1 VKTVSARSAR
11 ASISALLDAAEAGET
26 TLIIRNSAPV
36 AVIGP
41 VPDARPPTYDPEE
54 IRWYR
59 LLGGTRRVGLGGAAN
74 AAFMALSRDDRARFL
89 EACAAIAVD
98 GPIVVDAF

>member
-1 VKTVSARSAR
+1 MKAISARNAR

-26 TLIIRNSAPV
+26 TLIIRNSSPV

-41 VPDARPPTYDPEE
+41 VPPARPPAYDPDE

-59 LLGGTRRVGLGGAAN
+59 LQGGIHRIGLGGAAN
-74 AAFMALSRDDRARFL
+74 AAFLALSRDERASLL

-98 GPIVVDAF
+98 GPIVVDAL